1 MNNRTPEQ
9 ETIQKLSSYMSPAQ
23 LKKLMVQD
31 DGKLY
36 LKTIN
41 AALVGTANPHGVSYT
56 LQHTIICGVV
66 IYCVGPSFTSY
77 ARIKLPSKLIL
88 ASDRTQFAYLN
99 RYLAEHPEKIS
110 ASLPIDQRQII
121 RTGQTPQGLLWHHE
135 AEFGI
140 MSLVDATVHSGS
152 RHTGGKAI
160 WGGGNSFR

>member
-1 MNNRTPEQ
+1 MYNRIPEQ

-41 AALVGTANPHGVSYT
+41 AALVGTANAHGVSYT
-56 LQHTIICGVV
+56 LQHTIICGVA
-66 IYCVGPSFTSY
+66 ISCVAPVFRSY
-77 ARIKLPSKLIL
+77 ASIRLPDSLIL
-88 ASDRTQFAYLN
+88 ATDRAQFAYLN
-99 RYLAEHPEKIS
+99 AFLAEHPEKIS